1 MCSCKLSVQQRVGQI
16 WLKGKFAEPWSLEN
30 PTSVMTS
37 LPTTSVA
44 LVDLMSFLDEFLN
57 HTMYPP
63 ALKTREAGQ
72 GGAHL
77 ESEHLGR

>member
-1 MCSCKLSVQQRVGQI
+1 MYPYKLYVQRRVGQI

-44 LVDLMSFLDEFLN
+44 LVDLMSFLIK
-57 HTMYPP
+57 MYPP

-77 ESEHLGR
+77 ESEHLGC